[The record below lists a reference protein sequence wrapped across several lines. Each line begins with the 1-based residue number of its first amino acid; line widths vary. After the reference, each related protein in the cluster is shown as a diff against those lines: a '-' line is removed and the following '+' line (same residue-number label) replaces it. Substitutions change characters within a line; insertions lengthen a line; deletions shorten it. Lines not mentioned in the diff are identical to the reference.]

1 MLTSAR
7 FSDDHRLLLT
17 GIAWLPYRNAR
28 ADCVIVGYE
37 NSDRGL
43 MPFTVFQPTYK
54 RERLKGRFDVKSLPT
69 NGFAASIDPANI
81 PTGTLILRAWA
92 VDMRAERVLPI
103 AGAITVDSEAGQRH

>member
-1 MLTSAR
+1 M
-7 FSDDHRLLLT
+7 
-17 GIAWLPYRNAR
+17 AWLPYRNAR

-43 MPFTVFQPTYK
+43 TPFTVFQPTYK
-54 RERLKGRFDVKSLPT
+54 REGLKGRFDVKSVPR

-81 PTGTLILRAWA
+81 PTGTLMLRAWA

-103 AGAITVDSEAGQRH
+103 AGAITVDSEAGQRN